1 MRMILKQNRKF
12 SILKIGLVLFSSLL
26 IVTFNL
32 VLSFPVVASETS
44 TAQVTIV
51 DNGYRPTAPIVVPD
65 GHENYLIGIAPHDRQ
80 GLIPQFGSQ
89 ELFSLIVIG
98 IEVVVFTIL
107 LLLLF
112 KKRQKEQTDEY
123 A

>member
-1 MRMILKQNRKF
+1 MVFF
-12 SILKIGLVLFSSLL
+12 STLL
-26 IVTFNL
+26 TLTFNL
-32 VLSFPVVASETS
+32 TLSFPVIASETS

-80 GLIPQFGSQ
+80 GLIPKFGSQ

-98 IEVVVFTIL
+98 IEVIVFAIL
-107 LLLLF
+107 LFLLL
-112 KKRQKEQTDEY
+112 KKRKKEQTDEY

>member
-98 IEVVVFTIL
+98 IEVVVFAIL
-107 LLLLF
+107 LFLLF